1 MRLIGVIPTELLD
14 ESKLDDVLLLLLRL
28 PVDPEDKKQIL
39 VQWCQYVGAALTE
52 EMVRRAG
59 IRDT

>member
-28 PVDPEDKKQIL
+28 PVDPEDKKQLL
-39 VQWCQYVGAALTE
+39 VEWCRYVGAALTE
-52 EMVRRAG
+52 DMVRRAG